1 MVVSHKTEKSGPAN
15 VLAADDAVPQ
25 ARGQQRELPQQFSAS
40 SALSFAYVI
49 TNSWVGYS
57 GTFPT
62 ALMAGGGPAVFYGV
76 IVAGIVCFIIT
87 LGLAELASAFPSS
100 GGQYHF
106 TYMVSSPKTRT
117 PCAFVCGWLS
127 SLAWCLTT
135 VSGTIFIAQAI
146 LALGSFLNEDYYPR
160 QWQTY
165 LVFLALIIL
174 ATAMV
179 CLLAHW
185 LPRLQEVMFWSSI
198 SAFVACLAAVLGMS
212 KSKQSARVVFTQYQN
227 ETGWPDGLSDP
238 YRRGMSHDFPMAA
251 PRKKTDSSQEVPEP
265 GRNIPKVMCLTPVIG
280 IATTLPFVVATLF
293 ATVDLGE
300 VVRSELPILTLYH
313 QATGSKDVTAIF
325 TIWLI
330 FNYFGG
336 TVTGLAASGRMA
348 WAFAR
353 DNGLPFSGTLATV
366 HPRFQTPVAS
376 TVACAVLMALYGL
389 IYIASS
395 TAYSSIVSMAILSM
409 NVTYVIPQGILLF
422 RGREKVL
429 VDRYFDLG
437 RYGVFVNAFSC
448 VWVGLYTVIFCFP
461 TIMPPTPSNMNYLA
475 PVVVVIVVLI
485 LVVWYGGKKKTF
497 FGPSVVIAEAL
508 VQESSVAIVSKRKSS
523 PRRGHSSIQ
532 HS

>member
-1 MVVSHKTEKSGPAN
+1 
-15 VLAADDAVPQ
+15 
-25 ARGQQRELPQQFSAS
+25 
-40 SALSFAYVI
+40 
-49 TNSWVGYS
+49 
-57 GTFPT
+57 
-62 ALMAGGGPAVFYGV
+62 
-76 IVAGIVCFIIT
+76 
-87 LGLAELASAFPSS
+87 
-100 GGQYHF
+100 
-106 TYMVSSPKTRT
+106 
-117 PCAFVCGWLS
+117 
-127 SLAWCLTT
+127 
-135 VSGTIFIAQAI
+135 
-146 LALGSFLNEDYYPR
+146 
-160 QWQTY
+160 
-165 LVFLALIIL
+165 
-174 ATAMV
+174 
-179 CLLAHW
+179 
-185 LPRLQEVMFWSSI
+185 MFWSSI

-227 ETGWPDGLSDP
+227 ETGWPDGLSFLIGLGTCMYMFSATD
-238 YRRGMSHDFPMAA
+238 AA
-251 PRKKTDSSQEVPEP
+251 THIAEEVPEP

-523 PRRGHSSIQ
+523 PHRGHSSIQ

>member
-1 MVVSHKTEKSGPAN
+1 MARRLVVPHRTRDLYVH
-15 VLAADDAVPQ
+15 VLCY
-25 ARGQQRELPQQFSAS
+25 RR
-40 SALSFAYVI
+40 
-49 TNSWVGYS
+49 
-57 GTFPT
+57 
-62 ALMAGGGPAVFYGV
+62 
-76 IVAGIVCFIIT
+76 
-87 LGLAELASAFPSS
+87 
-100 GGQYHF
+100 
-106 TYMVSSPKTRT
+106 
-117 PCAFVCGWLS
+117 
-127 SLAWCLTT
+127 
-135 VSGTIFIAQAI
+135 
-146 LALGSFLNEDYYPR
+146 
-160 QWQTY
+160 
-165 LVFLALIIL
+165 
-174 ATAMV
+174 
-179 CLLAHW
+179 
-185 LPRLQEVMFWSSI
+185 
-198 SAFVACLAAVLGMS
+198 
-212 KSKQSARVVFTQYQN
+212 
-227 ETGWPDGLSDP
+227 SDP

-300 VVRSELPILTLYH
+300 VVRSKLPILTLYH
-313 QATGSKDVTAIF
+313 QATGSKDVAAIF

-497 FGPSVVIAEAL
+497 FGPVSMQSRYREQLFLTWFQSVVIAEAL

>member
-1 MVVSHKTEKSGPAN
+1 MAIPKTENSGPAS
-15 VLAADDAVPQ
+15 VLGGDDALPQ
-25 ARGQQRELPQQFSAS
+25 ARGHQRELPQQFSAS
-40 SALSFAYVI
+40 SALSFAYIV

-57 GTFPT
+57 GTFPA
-62 ALMAGGGPAVFYGV
+62 ALLAGGGPAVFYGV
-76 IVAGIVCFIIT
+76 IVAGIVCIIIT

-100 GGQYHF
+100 GGQYHY

-127 SLAWCLTT
+127 CLAWCLAT
-135 VSGTIFIAQAI
+135 VSGIIFTAQAI
-146 LALGSFLNEDYYPR
+146 LALVSFLNEDYQPR

-165 LVFLALIIL
+165 LVFLALVTL

-198 SAFVACLAAVLGMS
+198 SAFVVCLAAVLGMS
-212 KSKQSARVVFTQYQN
+212 KSKQPARVVFAQYEN
-227 ETGWPDGLSDP
+227 ETGWPDGLSFLIGLGTCMYMFCATD
-238 YRRGMSHDFPMAA
+238 AA
-251 PRKKTDSSQEVPEP
+251 THIAEACT
-265 GRNIPKVMCLTPVIG
+265 NIPKVMWLTPVIG
-280 IATTLPFVVATLF
+280 IATTVPFVVATLF
-293 ATVDLGE
+293 AMVDLGE
-300 VVRSELPILTLYH
+300 IVRSELPILTLYH
-313 QATGSKDVTAIF
+313 QATGSKDVAAIF
-325 TIWLI
+325 TVWLI
-330 FNYFGG
+330 VNYFGG
-336 TVTGLAASGRMA
+336 VLAGLAASGRMA

-353 DNGLPFSGTLATV
+353 DNGLPFSSTLATV

-409 NVTYVIPQGILLF
+409 NMTYVIPQGILLF
-422 RGREKVL
+422 RGRERVL

-475 PVVVVIVVLI
+475 PVVVIIVVLI

-497 FGPSVVIAEAL
+497 FGPSGVIAEIL
-508 VQESSVAIVSKRKSS
+508 VQESSVAIVTKRVFA
-523 PRRGHSSIQ
+523 
-532 HS
+532 

>member
-1 MVVSHKTEKSGPAN
+1 M
-15 VLAADDAVPQ
+15 
-25 ARGQQRELPQQFSAS
+25 RS
-40 SALSFAYVI
+40 SSD
-49 TNSWVGYS
+49 S
-57 GTFPT
+57 
-62 ALMAGGGPAVFYGV
+62 
-76 IVAGIVCFIIT
+76 C
-87 LGLAELASAFPSS
+87 
-100 GGQYHF
+100 
-106 TYMVSSPKTRT
+106 
-117 PCAFVCGWLS
+117 
-127 SLAWCLTT
+127 
-135 VSGTIFIAQAI
+135 
-146 LALGSFLNEDYYPR
+146 
-160 QWQTY
+160 
-165 LVFLALIIL
+165 
-174 ATAMV
+174 
-179 CLLAHW
+179 
-185 LPRLQEVMFWSSI
+185 
-198 SAFVACLAAVLGMS
+198 
-212 KSKQSARVVFTQYQN
+212 ARVVPKRGLLSQAVADIPRLSRSHNPGNGNGLSSRSLVAAIAGGHVLEQHICLCGVSCRGSRDEQKQAVCARCFHPVP
-227 ETGWPDGLSDP
+227 ERDGMARRLVVPHRTRDLYVHVLCYRRSDP

-497 FGPSVVIAEAL
+497 FGPVSMQSRYREQLFLTWFQSVVIAEAL

-523 PRRGHSSIQ
+523 PHRGHSSIQ

>member
-1 MVVSHKTEKSGPAN
+1 MVVSHKTEISGPAN

-76 IVAGIVCFIIT
+76 IVAGIVCFITT

-127 SLAWCLTT
+127 SLAWCLAT

-212 KSKQSARVVFTQYQN
+212 KSKQSARVVFTQYEN
-227 ETGWPDGLSDP
+227 ETGWPDGLS
-238 YRRGMSHDFPMAA
+238 F
-251 PRKKTDSSQEVPEP
+251 
-265 GRNIPKVMCLTPVIG
+265 LIG
-280 IATTLPFVVATLF
+280 LGTF
-293 ATVDLGE
+293 DLGE

-313 QATGSKDVTAIF
+313 QATGSKDVAAIF

-497 FGPSVVIAEAL
+497 FGPVSMQSRYREQLFLTWFQSVVIAEAL